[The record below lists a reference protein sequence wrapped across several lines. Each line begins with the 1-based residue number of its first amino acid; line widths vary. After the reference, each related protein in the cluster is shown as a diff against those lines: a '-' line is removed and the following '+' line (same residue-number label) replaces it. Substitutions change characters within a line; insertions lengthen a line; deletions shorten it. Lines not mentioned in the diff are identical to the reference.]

1 MLFIN
6 NHGKQHNMPQPIDIK
21 LKHKSHKLVV
31 SFDTD
36 ETFEYSC
43 EFLRV
48 HSPSAEVTGHAPG
61 QEVLQLGK
69 QNVNIDAITP
79 IGNYAIQLTFDDG
92 HDSGI
97 YSWDTLYDYGKNN
110 EKYWQSYLKKI
121 EQVATQ
127 TKELK

>member
-1 MLFIN
+1 
-6 NHGKQHNMPQPIDIK
+6 MPQPTGIK
-21 LKHKSHKLVV
+21 LKHKSKLLIV
-31 SFDTD
+31 SFDTG

-61 QEVLQLGK
+61 QEVLQLHK

-97 YSWDTLYDYGKNN
+97 YSWDGLYDLGTHYDN
-110 EKYWQSYLKKI
+110 YWQTYLRKV
-121 EQVATQ
+121 EFSNVQS
-127 TKELK
+127 KELK

>member
-1 MLFIN
+1 MPFIN
-6 NHGKQHNMPQPIDIK
+6 NHGKQYNMPQPIDIK
-21 LKHKSHKLVV
+21 LKHKSRKLVV
-31 SFDTD
+31 SFDTG

-69 QNVNIDAITP
+69 QDVNIDAITP
-79 IGNYAIQLTFDDG
+79 MGNYAIQLTFDDG

-97 YSWDTLYDYGKNN
+97 YSWDSLYDLGKNYTH
-110 EKYWQSYLKKI
+110 YWHIYLQKI
-121 EQVATQ
+121 EQSTLA
-127 TKELK
+127 KELK

>member
-1 MLFIN
+1 
-6 NHGKQHNMPQPIDIK
+6 MPQPIDIK
-21 LKHKSHKLVV
+21 LKHKSRKLVV
-31 SFDTD
+31 SFDTG

-69 QNVNIDAITP
+69 QDVNIDAITP
-79 IGNYAIQLTFDDG
+79 IGNYAVQLTFDDG

-97 YSWDTLYDYGKNN
+97 YSWDILYDYGKNN